1 MGKVISLAQTVSPRL
16 TDKYMERSTTA
27 SQLTG
32 IPVSIDRRDNL
43 YDAVPY
49 DGGERGRTW
58 TGRTRSTSLY
68 THTALHPRQAA
79 IVVAAVALTLA
90 AGWRTLRRRN
100 GVVGGDGRQA
110 GQPERLPEVSSA
122 ENRHD
127 PVDGEALRR

>member
-1 MGKVISLAQTVSPRL
+1 
-16 TDKYMERSTTA
+16 MERSTTA

-32 IPVSIDRRDNL
+32 IPVSTDRRDNL

-58 TGRTRSTSLY
+58 TGRTKSTSLY
-68 THTALHPRQAA
+68 THTALHPRQTA

-100 GVVGGDGRQA
+100 GVVPGEGDQA
-110 GQPERLPEVSSA
+110 GQSELAPQA
-122 ENRHD
+122 EGNGD
-127 PVDGEALRR
+127 KPMQLKM